1 MTAVVTQTTSPVGAQ
16 VGPLL
21 HAKSVVTAIPAT
33 GDTDVLEIPTL
44 GLKNIGVAI
53 LPTTNNLD
61 AFKVY
66 AKFHPDDTFHLLY
79 DAIDATPT
87 ESPLV
92 IAASGALASLA
103 AAAVGWFLMDVRGI
117 YAIKIAVSGTVA
129 DTTGLT
135 LYASGSR

>member
-1 MTAVVTQTTSPVGAQ
+1 MAAVITQATSPVGAQ

-21 HAKSVVTAIPAT
+21 FATSVVTAIPAA
-33 GDTDVLEIPTL
+33 GDTRVLEIPTL
-44 GLKNIGVAI
+44 GLKNIGVSFT
-53 LPTTNNLD
+53 PTTNALD

-66 AKFHPDDTFHLLY
+66 ARFHPSDSFHLLY

-92 IAASGALASLA
+92 IAASGTLASQGA
-103 AAAVGWFLMDVRGI
+103 ATTGWFTMDVRGI
-117 YAIKIAVSGTVA
+117 YAIAIDVSGTTD

-135 LYASGSR
+135 VYAGGSR